1 MERATV
7 VIGANYGDEGK
18 GKTVDALCARY
29 GQDTLAIRF
38 SGGANA
44 GHTVEL
50 PDGRRHVFGH
60 FGSGTMA
67 GCKTMLSRDFIVNP
81 ILFKKERDE
90 LKSKGF
96 DPEIWVDPSARV
108 TTPYDVFINQAIER
122 ARGNQRH
129 GSCGVGINE
138 TVVRSEVR
146 WDDFY
151 VPAADLVAPTVLA
164 SRLEHIAEAYLPER
178 LDELG
183 IPADLSM
190 LASPKKFADTMVSAA
205 EGLWLYEEK
214 DASNH
219 KGHVVFEGSQG
230 LGLDEYYGEFPYVT
244 RSRTGLTN
252 VVRIAR
258 SLGIEGLDILYLT
271 RAYGTRHGKGPFPEF
286 ISGLTYEDKTNVHNE
301 FQGEV
306 RFGSLD
312 VIGMVRRIKRD
323 LTICRPMNAS
333 VGIGISCMD
342 QVSEMVTDGVE
353 QMISDF
359 SGLPVAFT
367 STGPTRDDIQWR
379 TANV

>member
-1 MERATV
+1 
-7 VIGANYGDEGK
+7 
-18 GKTVDALCARY
+18 
-29 GQDTLAIRF
+29 
-38 SGGANA
+38 
-44 GHTVEL
+44 
-50 PDGRRHVFGH
+50 
-60 FGSGTMA
+60 MA

-151 VPAADLVAPTVLA
+151 VPAADLAAPTVLA

-178 LDELG
+178 LGELG
-183 IPADLSM
+183 ISADLSI
-190 LASPKKFADTMVSAA
+190 LASPKQFADTMVSATA
-205 EGLWLYEEK
+205 GLWLYKEK
-214 DASNH
+214 DVSNH

-271 RAYGTRHGKGPFPEF
+271 RTYGTRHGNGPFPEF
-286 ISGLTYEDKTNVHNE
+286 IDGLSFKERTNVHNE
-301 FQGEV
+301 FQGSM

-312 VIGMVRRIKRD
+312 IDGMVRRIERD
-323 LTICRPMNAS
+323 VALCCPFNAS
-333 VGIGISCMD
+333 VGIGVSCMD
-342 QVSEMVTDGVE
+342 QVKDPAPIVRT
-353 QMISDF
+353 ISDI
-359 SGLPVAFT
+359 SGLPIAFT
-367 STGPTRDDIQWR
+367 SSGTTRNDITWR
-379 TANV
+379 NTNV